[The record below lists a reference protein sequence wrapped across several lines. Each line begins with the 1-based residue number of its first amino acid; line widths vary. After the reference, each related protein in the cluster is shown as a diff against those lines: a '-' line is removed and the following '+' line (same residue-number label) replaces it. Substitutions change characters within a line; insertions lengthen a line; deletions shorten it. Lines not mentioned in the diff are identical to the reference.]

1 GEGPLVV
8 RDPVGLRHVEP
19 AAVLGASLELRG
31 GRDPRPAP
39 AQRTRGAVLVAP
51 RRELDDDRQLRLAR
65 REDVLV
71 EVLAQAGRLAVERP
85 GQRVEDG
92 ALAAA
97 GGAGDGEEVAVQDG
111 EVHLVL
117 AAEAAEVPQ
126 PQPLRPHDASS
137 SASTLAWSSSNLRI
151 TASSRRPPWP
161 SRQNASKLSR
171 RLRAA
176 ASLTTPSTGVRGT
189 STWMMRAFGRSRLTR
204 SRTVGSCLSSFSTSF

>member
-1 GEGPLVV
+1 GGPSPQ
-8 RDPVGLRHVEP
+8 RAGGPVL
-19 AAVLGASLELRG
+19 AAAG
-31 GRDPRPAP
+31 
-39 AQRTRGAVLVAP
+39 
-51 RRELDDDRQLRLAR
+51 RELEHDGELRLAR

-71 EVLAQAGRLAVERP
+71 QLLPQARGLAVEGP
-85 GQRVEDG
+85 GEGVQER

-137 SASTLAWSSSNLRI
+137 SASTLAWSSSNLLI

-176 ASLTTPSTGVRGT
+176 ASLTTPSKGVRGT

-204 SRTVGSCLSSFSTSF
+204 SRTGGACLSSYGTSFR